1 MKGKKLTVAQMKLL
15 NKYGISNV
23 EDWLYAKTVTKNLD
37 GENHSSKN
45 SEKKICMVIIHKH
58 TSTMK
63 EIPME

>member
-37 GENHSSKN
+37 GENQRIRKN
-45 SEKKICMVIIHKH
+45 KSAWLLYISIHL
-58 TSTMK
+58 
-63 EIPME
+63 P